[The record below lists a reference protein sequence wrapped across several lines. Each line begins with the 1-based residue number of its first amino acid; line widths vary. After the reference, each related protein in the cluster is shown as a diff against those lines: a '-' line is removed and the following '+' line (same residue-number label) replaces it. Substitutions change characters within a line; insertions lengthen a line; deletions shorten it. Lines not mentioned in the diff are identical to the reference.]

1 MNSSYSL
8 KGTPTHAPEHG
19 ALVGTAFRIVL
30 GVVLLVAGALKITD
44 LGQSAVAVKAYRLFP
59 EPIQAEIVGYALPPL
74 EMLLGTLLILGLF
87 TRVAATGAAVLMVAF
102 TIGILSVWVR
112 DISIECGC
120 FNAGGA
126 LDSPV
131 NPYEYGREILR
142 DVVLLFL
149 AAWLIVWPRTRW
161 ALDTIAR
168 PHLHKVYD
176 LMLDDEDF
184 ADSDEDVTD
193 SDDNDD
199 SENDDSVGRA
209 TASDDSP
216 RAAEEPA
223 R

>member
-1 MNSSYSL
+1 VNASYSL

-30 GVVLLVAGALKITD
+30 GVVLFIAGALKITD

-59 EPIQAEIVGYALPPL
+59 EPIQAEIVGYALPPF

-87 TRVAATGAAVLMVAF
+87 TRVAATGAAILMVVFIA
-102 TIGILSVWVR
+102 GIISVWVR
-112 DISIECGC
+112 DISIECVC

-131 NPYEYGREILR
+131 NPYEYGREIFR

-149 AAWLIVWPRTRW
+149 AGWLIVWPRTRW

-176 LMLDDEDF
+176 LMLDDEEFD
-184 ADSDEDVTD
+184 DENENE
-193 SDDNDD
+193 ND
-199 SENDDSVGRA
+199 DDSVGRD

>member
-1 MNSSYSL
+1 VNSSYSL

-102 TIGILSVWVR
+102 TIGIISVWVR
-112 DISIECGC
+112 DISIDCGC
-120 FNAGGA
+120 FTAGGA

-131 NPYEYGREILR
+131 NPYDYGREILR
-142 DVVLLFL
+142 DVLLLFV

-168 PHLHKVYD
+168 PHLHTVYD

-184 ADSDEDVTD
+184 TD

-209 TASDDSP
+209 TASDDSR